1 MEDFQVSLSGLLKR
15 SQEIFAKPI
24 AKKLLFFDAPEKAK
38 LHYVNRILVFL
49 SGDSEL
55 CYSSNGKIIQS
66 VLSEPAIVYSSDKS
80 FFWSYQIS
88 GKPSVAFSF
97 SYFPDFIRGM
107 IIDYDGV
114 HEPPTMRDIFYHS
127 DTPLSAAG
135 MQILDTIE
143 TLHNDGQDVIAGEL
157 LFPLLR
163 LTLADMQKT
172 HSQPVAMPSR
182 KWSRLCYFIQ
192 THCHEAVSRN
202 QIAALLR
209 ITPEYV
215 SNLCRKYSGKSFS
228 ELKLS
233 YQMERAEK
241 LLLNTDLNIEEISL
255 NCGFNSANYF
265 VRKFKSSYG
274 ITPGAYRRRKSDSKA
289 YSEE

>member
-1 MEDFQVSLSGLLKR
+1 MEDYQVSLPGLLER
-15 SQEIFAKPI
+15 CQEIFAVPI
-24 AKKLLFFDAPEKAK
+24 EKKMLFFDAPEKAK
-38 LHYVNRILVFL
+38 LHYVKRLLIFL
-49 SGDSEL
+49 SGTTEL
-55 CYSSNGKIIQS
+55 RYSINGKVVKSDQT
-66 VLSEPAIVYSSDKS
+66 EPAIVYSSDKS
-80 FFWSYQIS
+80 FFWN
-88 GKPSVAFSF
+88 KLNPNTPSVAFSF

-127 DTPLSAAG
+127 DNPLSAAG

-143 TLHNDGQDVIAGEL
+143 ILHNDGQDAIAGEL

-172 HSQPVAMPSR
+172 HSLPVAMPSR

-233 YQMERAEK
+233 YQMEHAEK
-241 LLLNTDLNIEEISL
+241 LLQDTDLNIEEIAL

-265 VRKFKSSYG
+265 VRKFKSIYG
-274 ITPGAYRRRKSDSKA
+274 VTPGVFRKNNTGA
-289 YSEE
+289 